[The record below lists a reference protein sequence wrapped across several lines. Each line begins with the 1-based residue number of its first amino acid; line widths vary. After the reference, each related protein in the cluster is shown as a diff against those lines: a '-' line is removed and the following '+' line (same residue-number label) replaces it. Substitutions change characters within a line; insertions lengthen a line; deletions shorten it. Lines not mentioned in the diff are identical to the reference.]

1 MQYETLEAALS
12 CECSLAAHGAKQTH
26 EVVSISD
33 IVFDA
38 ALWVRARLDLSAV
51 RRYRDALRAERE
63 LPPVILGRV
72 DGALFVADGWHRLDA
87 ARQEQLSVVTAVVR
101 DMKRAEVAW
110 TSAEC
115 NLSHGVPLKRSE
127 RRRVFSAYVAAGM
140 HRLARGRYKTYR
152 DMSKELSTPFSTI
165 RNWMRE
171 DHRAIY
177 DAIGDKCPSRSGPQE
192 PGLYRAS
199 LEQHFL
205 TQVCAAMTNA
215 RGLAAHVEHPV
226 LRGEMVA
233 LARTTL
239 DELMSKPYAV
249 EPPVDHNPH
258 F

>member
-1 MQYETLEAALS
+1 MQYESLEAALS
-12 CECSLAAHGAKQTH
+12 GEWPLAASDAKQTH

-38 ALWVRARLDLSAV
+38 ALWVRARMDLSAV
-51 RRYRDALRAERE
+51 RRYRDALRAGRE
-63 LPPVILGRV
+63 LPPVVLGRV
-72 DGALFVADGWHRLDA
+72 DCALFVADGWHRVEA
-87 ARQEQLSVVTAVVR
+87 ARQEQLSVITADVR

-110 TSAEC
+110 TSAER
-115 NLSHGVPLKRSE
+115 NLNHGVPLKRSE
-127 RRRVFSAYVAAGM
+127 RRRVFSAYVAAGR

-152 DMSKELSTPFSTI
+152 DMGKELSTPFSTI

-177 DAIGDKCPSRSGPQE
+177 DAIGDKCASRSGPPE
-192 PGLYRAS
+192 PGLYRGE

-205 TQVCAAMTNA
+205 TQACAAMTNA

-226 LRGEMVA
+226 LRGELVA
-233 LARTTL
+233 LAQASL

-249 EPPVDHNPH
+249 EPPVGHNPD